1 MNWEAIGAI
10 GEILGAIAV
19 IATLAYLAIQ
29 VRQNAQAIQSASHH
43 AITDSLNQGNIA
55 MAQDA
60 ELAQIWVTGLMDRSS
75 LADVERERFDS
86 LLRAFFHVF
95 DSLFYAASN
104 GTGARN
110 LLQAEEKGFSYLMN
124 VRGVYSWWNDNPY
137 AFSPEFRSYMEG
149 FRATPKENENEN
161 ENTV

>member
-10 GEILGAIAV
+10 GEIVGAIAV

-29 VRQNAQAIQSASHH
+29 VRQNAQATQSASHH
-43 AITDSLNQGNIA
+43 AITDSLNHGNIA

-75 LADVERERFDS
+75 LTDVERERFDS

-110 LLQAEEKGFSYLMN
+110 LLQAEEKGFSHLMDLP
-124 VRGVYSWWNDNPY
+124 GVNDWWKHNPY
-137 AFSPEFRSYMEG
+137 AYSAEFRTYMES
-149 FRATPKENENEN
+149 FRTVLEENEKQ
-161 ENTV
+161 